1 MCLKNNNDNLPTG
14 GERNSTKPSRQQG
27 GLKELQEARR
37 TTKIMVT
44 SFLSEASKKKNQQ
57 PAGSKKETE

>member
-1 MCLKNNNDNLPTG
+1 
-14 GERNSTKPSRQQG
+14 
-27 GLKELQEARR
+27 LKELQEARR